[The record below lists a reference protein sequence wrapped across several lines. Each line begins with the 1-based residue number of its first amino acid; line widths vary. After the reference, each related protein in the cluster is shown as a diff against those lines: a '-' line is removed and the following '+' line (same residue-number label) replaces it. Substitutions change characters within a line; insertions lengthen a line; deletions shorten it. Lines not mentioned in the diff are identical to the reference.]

1 MTVFLG
7 VRGFVINLI
16 IRTFVKDYKNVDDS
30 KVRERYG
37 MLAGVLGI
45 ICNAV
50 LFVLKYIVGT
60 FSGSISVTA
69 DSFNNLSDAG
79 SSAVTLIGFRMA
91 GKAPDK
97 EHPFGHGRMEYIAA
111 LIVSFL
117 ILLMGVELIK
127 TSIEKIIN
135 PQPVIFSYVSL
146 VILVATIL
154 VKCWMAYYNRY
165 IGKRIKSPALSAAAT
180 DSLNDMMATGGSIFA
195 LILSQYTKIPVDGII
210 GAIVAVIVILAG
222 IGILKDVSGMI
233 IGTTPDPEFVK
244 ELEKEILSYDGVC
257 GIHDLV
263 IHSYGPRRTFASV
276 HAEVSANEDI
286 MVTHDMIDLIER
298 DVSQKFGMSLVIHM
312 DPIITDDERINELK
326 RLAES
331 AVKSIDES
339 FTMHDFRVV
348 DGVTHSNLIFDVVVP
363 HNYRYSD
370 DELQEIIKKKIQE
383 IDKRYFAVVTID
395 KSFVQEM

>member
-1 MTVFLG
+1 M
-7 VRGFVINLI
+7 INLI
-16 IRTFVKDYKNVDDS
+16 IRTFVKDYKNTEDS

-37 MLAGVLGI
+37 TLAGILGI
-45 ICNAV
+45 ICNTL
-50 LFVLKYIVGT
+50 LFILKYIIGNFT
-60 FSGSISVTA
+60 GSISIPA

-127 TSIEKIIN
+127 TSIEKIIS
-135 PQPVIFSYVSL
+135 PRPVFFSYTSL
-146 VILVATIL
+146 IILLATIL
-154 VKCWMAYYNRY
+154 VKCWMAYYNRH
-165 IGKRIKSPALSAAAT
+165 IGKRIKSPAVSAAAT
-180 DSLNDMMATGGSIFA
+180 DSLNDMIATGGSIFA
-195 LILSQYTKIPVDGII
+195 LVLSQYTKIPVDGIV
-210 GAIVAVIVILAG
+210 GALVAVVVIFAG

-233 IGTTPDPEFVK
+233 IGTTPDPDFVK
-244 ELEKEILSYDGVC
+244 ELEEMILSYDGVC

-276 HAEVSANEDI
+276 HAEVRANEDI

-298 DVSQKFGMSLVIHM
+298 EATERFGMSLVIHM
-312 DPIITDDERINELK
+312 DPIVTDDERINEMK
-326 RLAES
+326 RLANS
-331 AVKSIDES
+331 AVKSIDER

-363 HNYRYSD
+363 HGYKYSD
-370 DELQEIIKKKIQE
+370 DELCDMIKEKIQE

-395 KSFVQEM
+395 KSFTQEL